1 MIGLASAAFLIGILG
16 LGVAIIVD
24 AVTFYICGVL
34 IMAIK
39 LKDKLVVNEKLT
51 VKSYFIDLK
60 EGFSYVKKD
69 GLILNIVIFA
79 AVVNA
84 LLVPFNSMQ
93 APYVKN
99 VLNSGSSAMSV
110 MSIAT
115 LVGMTCS
122 TVLAPK
128 IKEKIGNKK
137 MFILGGIIV
146 GISYCILSLL
156 GTLPQLAMYIALS
169 IDMFVL
175 GVGALFLN
183 FPLQIIMIKSV
194 PGEYLPRV
202 ASIFNAG
209 ALCATPVVSCI
220 VGVISEFTS
229 IKILFTGFGIA
240 VVILYILQSF
250 SKNIKKYD
258 NY

>member
-1 MIGLASAAFLIGILG
+1 
-16 LGVAIIVD
+16 
-24 AVTFYICGVL
+24 
-34 IMAIK
+34 
-39 LKDKLVVNEKLT
+39 
-51 VKSYFIDLK
+51 
-60 EGFSYVKKD
+60 
-69 GLILNIVIFA
+69 
-79 AVVNA
+79 
-84 LLVPFNSMQ
+84 
-93 APYVKN
+93 
-99 VLNSGSSAMSV
+99 MSV
-110 MSIAT
+110 MSIST

-128 IKEKIGNKK
+128 IKERIGNKK
-137 MFILGGIIV
+137 MFISGGIII

-156 GTLPQLAMYIALS
+156 GTLPQLAMYVALS
-169 IDMFVL
+169 IDMF
-175 GVGALFLN
+175 GALFLN
-183 FPLQIIMIKSV
+183 FPLQIIMLKSV

-229 IKILFTGFGIA
+229 IKILFIGFCMA

>member
-1 MIGLASAAFLIGILG
+1 
-16 LGVAIIVD
+16 
-24 AVTFYICGVL
+24 
-34 IMAIK
+34 
-39 LKDKLVVNEKLT
+39 
-51 VKSYFIDLK
+51 
-60 EGFSYVKKD
+60 
-69 GLILNIVIFA
+69 
-79 AVVNA
+79 
-84 LLVPFNSMQ
+84 MQ

-110 MSIAT
+110 MSIAV
-115 LVGMTCS
+115 LIGMTCS
-122 TVLAPK
+122 TILAPK

-156 GTLPQLAMYIALS
+156 GTLPQLAMYVALS

-183 FPLQIIMIKSV
+183 FPLQIIMLKSV

-229 IKILFTGFGIA
+229 IKILFIGFGMA

-250 SKNIKKYD
+250 SKNIKNILLEITSLISKYAK
-258 NY
+258 YE

>member
-1 MIGLASAAFLIGILG
+1 
-16 LGVAIIVD
+16 
-24 AVTFYICGVL
+24 
-34 IMAIK
+34 
-39 LKDKLVVNEKLT
+39 
-51 VKSYFIDLK
+51 
-60 EGFSYVKKD
+60 
-69 GLILNIVIFA
+69 
-79 AVVNA
+79 
-84 LLVPFNSMQ
+84 
-93 APYVKN
+93 
-99 VLNSGSSAMSV
+99 MSV
-110 MSIAT
+110 MSIST

-137 MFILGGIIV
+137 MFI
-146 GISYCILSLL
+146 S
-156 GTLPQLAMYIALS
+156 
-169 IDMFVL
+169 

-183 FPLQIIMIKSV
+183 FPLQIIMLKSV

-229 IKILFTGFGIA
+229 IKILFIGFCMA

>member
-1 MIGLASAAFLIGILG
+1 
-16 LGVAIIVD
+16 
-24 AVTFYICGVL
+24 
-34 IMAIK
+34 
-39 LKDKLVVNEKLT
+39 
-51 VKSYFIDLK
+51 
-60 EGFSYVKKD
+60 
-69 GLILNIVIFA
+69 
-79 AVVNA
+79 
-84 LLVPFNSMQ
+84 
-93 APYVKN
+93 
-99 VLNSGSSAMSV
+99 MSV
-110 MSIAT
+110 MSIAV
-115 LVGMTCS
+115 LIGMTCS
-122 TVLAPK
+122 TILAPK

-156 GTLPQLAMYIALS
+156 GTLPQLAMYVALS

-202 ASIFNAG
+202 V
-209 ALCATPVVSCI
+209 LYLMQEHYVQHLVSCI

-229 IKILFTGFGIA
+229 IKILFIGFGMA